1 MNNRVKKSLFVGLA
15 ALGFVA
21 VAGAANANPASA
33 KTYAKVVSNKTLT
46 TNATDRNVNF
56 TGNSALYSKAGTLK
70 GARVKASKTT
80 LNGLASS
87 TSSKNNVRAY
97 RVATTNRGSV
107 YYKVV
112 TYDGQ
117 YRGWIYGGKTANAFG
132 GGVESYSTTTDPKAA
147 VANTSSNSSSA
158 ASTSTSSN
166 QTTGLT
172 DAQKSATY
180 KIATTG
186 TSNDGT
192 QVTYKTPAWTQYKQ
206 GRVITDS
213 SKYKDATFKIT
224 DQTTRTREGDLWV
237 KVEAT
242 DSANSAANGWI
253 KFSGL
258 TTGSVTPTD
267 NFDANK
273 SVKIAYR
280 DVTTGKTI
288 DKTNTWTTSASDSK
302 QGNQV
307 TTNYLDAN
315 GNTLQ
320 SYISKTDVPSGYG
333 YNYKD
338 ASITDTTKKNDVSN
352 LSIAPDVSSAKFG
365 DTLTIDVT
373 PVSSSTKVQLNYT
386 DGTNKGTL
394 SASDFA
400 LNELP
405 GLTASAQKTALPASG
420 DKNGSFTVANYF
432 GPGAAFQV
440 ALDAANTA
448 SDIPADVKSNTAFPK
463 TKAPQKGFV
472 GDKVGGNASN
482 QRYFY
487 VYDAAATLANYG
499 TTLTNGTTVKAV
511 FHRFTTSDMTV
522 NSKNTDLN
530 TNTDYIAK

>member
-1 MNNRVKKSLFVGLA
+1 MNNRIKKSLFVGLA

-46 TNATDRNVNF
+46 ANATDRNVNF

-112 TYDGQ
+112 TFDGQ
-117 YRGWIYGGKTANAFG
+117 YRGWIYGGKTANVFG

-147 VANTSSNSSSA
+147 DNTASSNSSSA
-158 ASTSTSSN
+158 TSTSTSSN
-166 QTTGLT
+166 QNTGLT

-258 TTGSVTPTD
+258 TTGSTTPTD

-288 DKTNTWTTSASDSK
+288 DKTNTWTTASTDTK
-302 QGNQV
+302 QGDA
-307 TTNYLDAN
+307 TTGKVDNTGRSVSDFIPYTGAPSGYAFSYKDAN
-315 GNTLQ
+315 G
-320 SYISKTDVPSGYG
+320 SKTDI
-333 YNYKD
+333 N
-338 ASITDTTKKNDVSN
+338 N
-352 LSIAPDVSSAKFG
+352 LSVTPSADSAKFG
-365 DTLTIDVT
+365 DTLTVDVT
-373 PVSSSTKVQLNYT
+373 PTAAATKVQYYYE
-386 DGTNKGTL
+386 KGANGDL
-394 SASDFA
+394 VQMKPSDFA
-400 LNELP
+400 MNSFP
-405 GLTASAQKTALPASG
+405 ALTADAQSRALP
-420 DKNGSFTVANYF
+420 DN
-432 GPGAAFQV
+432 
-440 ALDAANTA
+440 
-448 SDIPADVKSNTAFPK
+448 SNTDKSFKMSDFFNDGGNFVKELNKADNAVPVAAKALTDPYANNQQTGNPK
-463 TKAPQKGFV
+463 TGFY
-472 GDKVGGNASN
+472 GDSLNSGNN
-482 QRYFY
+482 HYFY
-487 VYDAAATLANYG
+487 VYDAARTLGVNTPDQTKGA
-499 TTLTNGTTVKAV
+499 TVKVV
-511 FHRFTTSDMTV
+511 FQQFTINGSVPATV
-522 NSKNTDLN
+522 NTQHG
-530 TNTDYIAK
+530 NTDYVAK